1 MANLKDRITLE
12 NLMEQALKIPKV
24 KVDRAAFLQEAFA
37 KEGIL
42 VRQIVEE
49 GPVACDYSDI
59 ELDAMAE
66 KLILRRTSTS
76 SAMSFAAGIPGGL
89 AVAATIPADTLQ
101 FFAMSLKLAQ
111 ELAYLYG
118 AKDFWACDGEDSV
131 LVRYQLICSLGAMFG
146 ITGAPAATRL
156 LSSHLALRAVGG
168 TPQRATTR
176 EFWDPIV
183 RRISR
188 ELVLRLTTDTASKGV
203 AKLIPVIGGFF
214 SGGMTFFAMKPMGEK
229 LCQVLST
236 AAFLYSDSFAMKDY
250 LVLEEVCEKSLKE
263 ELEEECADESASNEV
278 AGDDGWGPMP
288 TTGEVAPDDGWGPMP
303 ELTGKSSD
311 KASDKAD
318 AKDKSKEN
326 DADKPQGKDAGS
338 KDNGGKPL
346 TNYRVPDE
354 KGNISIPISFG
365 EDSDSDEG
373 SLFPIED
380 DHSDVSC
387 EEPAIDESVPIDG
400 DDPAPIDGNG
410 SGSTD
415 ESKAAP
421 QAAAAAPMTMDEIFA
436 TIEKLAV
443 LRDKGAITQEDF
455 DAKKA
460 ELLARI

>member
-1 MANLKDRITLE
+1 MAELKDRITLE

-24 KVDRAAFLQEAFA
+24 KVDRSAFLSEAFA

-66 KLILRRTSTS
+66 KLILRRTSES
-76 SAMSFAAGIPGGL
+76 SALSFAAGIPGGL

-101 FFAMSLKLAQ
+101 FFAMSLRLAQ

-118 AKDFWACDGEDSV
+118 AKDFWNCDGEEGV
-131 LVRYQLICSLGAMFG
+131 FVRYQLICSLGAMFG

-176 EFWDPIV
+176 AFWDPIV
-183 RRISR
+183 KRISR

-214 SGGMTFFAMKPMGEK
+214 SGGMTFFAMKPMGQK

-250 LVLEEVCEKSLKE
+250 LVLEDVCETALKE
-263 ELEEECADESASNEV
+263 ELEEECAGTSNEV

-288 TTGEVAPDDGWGPMP
+288 VSGEVAPDDGWGPMP
-303 ELTGKSSD
+303 GLAGNDAGGASDNANSKESTVDNKTD
-311 KASDKAD
+311 KAK
-318 AKDKSKEN
+318 
-326 DADKPQGKDAGS
+326 GKDAGS
-338 KDNGGKPL
+338 NGNGAKPL
-346 TNYRVPDE
+346 TNYKVADDN
-354 KGNISIPISFG
+354 GGISIPISFG

-373 SLFPIED
+373 GSIPIV
-380 DHSDVSC
+380 SD
-387 EEPAIDESVPIDG
+387 EEFSSEAVLS
-400 DDPAPIDGNG
+400 DDPVPTDVENNAAPQPAA
-410 SGSTD
+410 T
-415 ESKAAP
+415 AP
-421 QAAAAAPMTMDEIFA
+421 QAAAPVQQAAPPAPMTMDEIFA
-436 TIEKLAV
+436 TIEKLAA

-455 DAKKA
+455 NAKKT

>member
-1 MANLKDRITLE
+1 MADLKNKITLE

-24 KVDRAAFLQEAFA
+24 KVDRDAFLGEAFA

-66 KLILRRTSTS
+66 KLILRRTSES

-89 AVAATIPADTLQ
+89 AVAAMIPADTLQ
-101 FFAMSLKLAQ
+101 FFAMSLRLAQ

-250 LVLEEVCEKSLKE
+250 LVLEEVCEKALKE
-263 ELEEECADESASNEV
+263 ELEEECAGVSASNEV

-288 TTGEVAPDDGWGPMP
+288 SSGEVAPDDGWGPMP
-303 ELTGKSSD
+303 GLGGEGTGDVSD
-311 KASDKAD
+311 K
-318 AKDKSKEN
+318 
-326 DADKPQGKDAGS
+326 
-338 KDNGGKPL
+338 GG
-346 TNYRVPDE
+346 
-354 KGNISIPISFG
+354 ISIPISFG
-365 EDSDSDEG
+365 DEPVEDVVT
-373 SLFPIED
+373 
-380 DHSDVSC
+380 DVD
-387 EEPAIDESVPIDG
+387 AIPVC
-400 DDPAPIDGNG
+400 DDPESGDVAVNEQPEKQAPV
-410 SGSTD
+410 STA
-415 ESKAAP
+415 AAP
-421 QAAAAAPMTMDEIFA
+421 APMTMDEIFA